1 MGVKPRMMQKGGWPS
16 GFFYRNWESEKKP
29 VYGKVDNFSFRHV
42 EFMGTAVSSL
52 LSGLTHILNTCYLY
66 KTDTEDIQ
74 ILVHT
79 FPAFEEPRL
88 VYEEAYPCI

>member
-1 MGVKPRMMQKGGWPS
+1 
-16 GFFYRNWESEKKP
+16 
-29 VYGKVDNFSFRHV
+29 
-42 EFMGTAVSSL
+42 MGTAVSSL